1 TLVYNDY
8 KFAFN
13 ASQNDLD
20 VSLASGIKDLNAKID
35 FDYYPAPQHKL
46 KFGGLYTHHKF
57 TPNIVSG
64 RQDTTEFKPNN
75 NGVKYANE
83 SAIYIQDD
91 WELNEKIQ
99 INAGLRYSNF
109 TQVGPY
115 TVFRRDANGNKEDS
129 TV

>member
-1 TLVYNDY
+1 MGL
-8 KFAFN
+8 
-13 ASQNDLD
+13 
-20 VSLASGIKDLNAKID
+20 
-35 FDYYPAPQHKL
+35 DYYPGRQHKL
-46 KFGGLYTHHKF
+46 KKKSLYTHHKF

-129 TV
+129 TVYNKGATIKTYGGLEPRATLRYAINDE